1 MATSTY
7 LSNSVVEIGP
17 SSVSVT
23 DITDQVTAVTVNF
36 VVEALEDTA
45 FGSTARTN
53 TGGLQNNSASITL
66 YASYA
71 SSESCHSGP
80 SKSSPARLVASPLR
94 LIRLPRSYSSFADRR
109 ACRRNGF
116 AVAPDSP
123 GALRPTAAHGPR
135 HRSRRSVGR
144 PRRTARL
151 ACR

>member
-7 LSNSVVEIGP
+7 LANSVVEIGAT
-17 SSVSVT
+17 SASTT

-71 SSESCHSGP
+71 SSESYAVLS
-80 SKSSPARLVASPLR
+80 ALVGTKCFLR
-94 LIRLPRSYSSFADRR
+94 VKPTSAALSATNPGFELTSTFLSALPVVNSNLGELAVYEIELMGGTYTAD
-109 ACRRNGF
+109 
-116 AVAPDSP
+116 VTP
-123 GALRPTAAHGPR
+123 
-135 HRSRRSVGR
+135 
-144 PRRTARL
+144 
-151 ACR
+151 

>member
-71 SSESCHSGP
+71 TSESYATLS
-80 SKSSPARLVASPLR
+80 ALVGTKCFIRVKPTSAALSATNPGFELTNTFLSALPVVNSNLGELAVYEIE
-94 LIRLPRSYSSFADRR
+94 LIGGTYNADIT
-109 ACRRNGF
+109 
-116 AVAPDSP
+116 P
-123 GALRPTAAHGPR
+123 
-135 HRSRRSVGR
+135 
-144 PRRTARL
+144 
-151 ACR
+151 

>member
-7 LSNSVVEIGP
+7 LANSVVEIGAT
-17 SSVSVT
+17 SASTT

-71 SSESCHSGP
+71 ASESYAVLS
-80 SKSSPARLVASPLR
+80 ALVGTKCFLR
-94 LIRLPRSYSSFADRR
+94 VKPTSAALSATNPGFELTSTFLSALPVVNSNLGELAVYEIELMGGTYVADIT
-109 ACRRNGF
+109 
-116 AVAPDSP
+116 P
-123 GALRPTAAHGPR
+123 
-135 HRSRRSVGR
+135 
-144 PRRTARL
+144 
-151 ACR
+151 